1 MTTTGK
7 RITKKKRIENAMLDC
22 YRDLFANST
31 PKGDFDK
38 LMEKA
43 STNEFGQK
51 VIPFMDYE
59 IDEKDFDTI
68 LQKYIED
75 KLLKLSKYEK
85 RGFSIS
91 IHLGCSPKFK
101 SKSLK

>member
-38 LMEKA
+38 LMEEA
-43 STNEFGQK
+43 NTNEFGQK